1 MDFKCGI
8 IMIPKVMKNVG
19 SPHSSSRMLLIDAL
33 QVIMGYGFTLSGNIF
48 DHYSLGFSPSIAA
61 YIKATKA
68 RRLAHKADSDAVSG
82 QSTMD
87 FNNPQPKP
95 NSGIVR
101 GGGQILESIDDFN
114 VEETLEQN
122 IHWVRLLGNE
132 NYEFSPQF
140 LENFSI
146 AVENPREACMA
157 DNCSAS
163 KTYLSERG
171 MSRNKLHVISAII
184 MILQK
189 GQREIRIHD
198 KELPEAPQNSKQ
210 VDAARYRG
218 SQLKILDTV
227 LNSMCKFLKS
237 LTATDSPRDNEPG
250 VVRLE
255 HIFTASPKDL
265 LKDLRS
271 ILNAGLRTRDPIKI
285 RERGGVDFAFTMW
298 LCGLWIYSQSDLRRE
313 DETNPRYLRW
323 LHFLQLSYPEPSEKS
338 AHNQRPVHSV
348 HAVQAEWFDPVRSG
362 AGGDTETDSGFIA
375 RSYFDAVRA
384 ATEKRPQSIYNDG
397 RITILHLEWCLNV
410 IKSEGVWC
418 PSLDQGGEED
428 DDWVI
433 YLESGDC

>member
-1 MDFKCGI
+1 
-8 IMIPKVMKNVG
+8 
-19 SPHSSSRMLLIDAL
+19 
-33 QVIMGYGFTLSGNIF
+33 MGYGFSLSENIF

-68 RRLAHKADSDAVSG
+68 RRLAEKPGSDAVRG

-87 FNNPQPKP
+87 FDNPQGRPKT
-95 NSGIVR
+95 GTV
-101 GGGQILESIDDFN
+101 GQVLESIDDFN
-114 VEETLEQN
+114 VEETLKEN
-122 IHWVRLLGNE
+122 IHWVRPLGND

-146 AVENPREACMA
+146 AVENPREAYMA
-157 DNCSAS
+157 DNCTAS
-163 KTYLSERG
+163 KTYLSEHG

-198 KELPEAPQNSKQ
+198 MELPGAPQNNKQ

-218 SQLKILDTV
+218 NQLRILDAV
-227 LNSMCKFLKS
+227 LKSMCKFLKS
-237 LTATDSPRDNEPG
+237 FTTTDSSNDNESE

-255 HIFTASPKDL
+255 HIFTTSPKDL

-271 ILNAGLRTRDPIKI
+271 ILNAGLRTRDPMKI

-298 LCGLWIYSQSDLRRE
+298 LCGLWIYSRSDPRRE
-313 DETNPRYLRW
+313 DEISPKYLRW
-323 LHFLQLSYPEPSEKS
+323 LRFLEINYPEPSEES
-338 AHNQRPVHSV
+338 THHQRPVHSV
-348 HAVQAEWFDPVRSG
+348 HAVQAEWFDPVRSS
-362 AGGDTETDSGFIA
+362 ASGDTETDSCFIA
-375 RSYFDAVRA
+375 RSYLDAVRA

-397 RITILHLEWCLNV
+397 RITVMRLEWCLSL
-410 IKSEGVWC
+410 IKCEGVWC
-418 PSLDQGGEED
+418 PSMDQEEGEED

-433 YLESGDC
+433 YLESEDC

>member
-1 MDFKCGI
+1 
-8 IMIPKVMKNVG
+8 
-19 SPHSSSRMLLIDAL
+19 MLLIDDL
-33 QVIMGYGFTLSGNIF
+33 QVIMGYGFSLSENTS

-68 RRLAHKADSDAVSG
+68 RRLAHKPGSDAVQG
-82 QSTMD
+82 QSTMGFD
-87 FNNPQPKP
+87 NPQRKLKTAT
-95 NSGIVR
+95 VR
-101 GGGQILESIDDFN
+101 SGGQVLESIDDFD

-140 LENFSI
+140 LEDFSI
-146 AVENPREACMA
+146 AVENPREAYMA

-163 KTYLSERG
+163 KTYLSDHG

-198 KELPEAPQNSKQ
+198 KEMPEAPQNSKQ
-210 VDAARYRG
+210 VDAARYRD
-218 SQLKILDTV
+218 SQLRILDTV

-237 LTATDSPRDNEPG
+237 FTTTDPPEDNECG

-255 HIFTASPKDL
+255 HIFTTSPKDL
-265 LKDLRS
+265 LKDLRGV
-271 ILNAGLRTRDPIKI
+271 LNAGLRTRDPMKI
-285 RERGGVDFAFTMW
+285 RERGGVDFAFTVW
-298 LCGLWIYSQSDLRRE
+298 LCGLWVYSQSDSRRE
-313 DETNPRYLRW
+313 DEINPKYLRW
-323 LHFLQLSYPEPSEKS
+323 LRFLQLNYPEPLEEP
-338 AHNQRPVHSV
+338 AHHQRPVDSV
-348 HAVQAEWFDPVRSG
+348 HAVQAEWFDPVRSS
-362 AGGDTETDSGFIA
+362 ASGDTETDSGFIA
-375 RSYFDAVRA
+375 RSYLDAVRA
-384 ATEKRPQSIYNDG
+384 AAEKRPQSIYSDG
-397 RITILHLEWCLNV
+397 RITVLRLEWCLNV